1 MIEGAERGMK
11 TKTLGLALGAVF
23 FFCGSLQAE
32 VADRIVAVVNDEV
45 ITLSELDSAF
55 EPYQAKIEASYR
67 GTGRDNALS
76 DAKMGLLNRMID
88 NMLMEQQA
96 RKAGIVI
103 RDEEVAGAIR
113 DLLERRKIS
122 REDMLKAL
130 EREGTTLEAYEKGI
144 RDQLKRIRLIQR
156 EIKSKVAVSDEEIGE
171 YYLKHREDYEGK
183 DMVRLKQIF
192 IALPKGIDAGGKE
205 QRRAE
210 AEAIRKRLKDGEPFD
225 LLSARYSQGPAAAAG
240 GDIGF
245 IEKGMILP
253 EVEEAAFSLPLHE
266 ISEVIESPVGFHI
279 IQVIDRRGEG
289 IKAIETVR
297 EEIRERIDQ
306 EKMEKKFAEW
316 LQELRTKSHIEIKL

>member
-1 MIEGAERGMK
+1 MK

-76 DAKMGLLNRMID
+76 DAKTGLLNRMID

-192 IALPKGIDAGGKE
+192 IALPKGTDAGGKE